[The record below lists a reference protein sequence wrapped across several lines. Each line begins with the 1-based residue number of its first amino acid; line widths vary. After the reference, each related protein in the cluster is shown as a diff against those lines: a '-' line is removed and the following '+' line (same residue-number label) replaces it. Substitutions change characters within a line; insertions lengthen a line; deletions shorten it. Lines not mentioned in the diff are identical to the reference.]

1 MHETMK
7 TQLILSGIISGS
19 IIFQTVIIA
28 PSVFKLLEVN
38 DVRNL
43 LRHIFPRLFTFLSI
57 IGLISITCN
66 LVLGVTIYIQ
76 YLVSALSF
84 IIPSMCYLIIPETN
98 KAKDS
103 GDEKKFDMLHKISV
117 ILTMVLLLINLSW
130 LFFI

>member
-1 MHETMK
+1 MHEAMK

-43 LRHIFPRLFTFLSI
+43 LRHILPRLFTFLSI

>member
-1 MHETMK
+1 MHEAMK

-117 ILTMVLLLINLSW
+117 ILTMVLLLVNLSW

>member
-1 MHETMK
+1 MHEAMK